1 MKKLPSAITKVLYDD
16 ILQESGGGLG
26 ELSHS
31 DLSGLETGLEPTEDT
46 EDIFKQLSDTSFELE
61 QFFDF
66 STDVKV
72 IMPASFLF
80 FFMDAFDMYN
90 GQQISDNV

>member
-1 MKKLPSAITKVLYDD
+1 M
-16 ILQESGGGLG
+16 G

-31 DLSGLETGLEPTEDT
+31 DLSGLETGLEQEED

-66 STDVKV
+66 SNEVKV
-72 IMPASFLF
+72 IFAFYIFLRPSFISMNF
-80 FFMDAFDMYN
+80 F
-90 GQQISDNV
+90 